1 MLRFA
6 KRWGPFILTAC
17 FTIAVFVS
25 CIPKTENPRF
35 VDDDNNPIV
44 NAEVLLLCYATSDAT
59 GPGQPERTVTNAAG
73 RPVEEMP
80 AGCGFVKALRLWH
93 EQPSGK
99 SGHGPAY
106 RVYQTSFAPEA
117 APASAA
123 GDIVISRDNPL
134 VLFNIVASVAW
145 EPESSVFLEDLQTGL
160 QKASEFLYDVTDGLM
175 AFGPPTIHIGGQ
187 NWDGADFRFLA
198 ANDYR
203 PTAFVGG
210 IVAAP
215 MIYSELTGI
224 DVTYA
229 PGAVFLGRFWDGATA
244 ETGNWSAPNGHRTLI
259 HEWAHY
265 ALFLFDQYQD
275 ESGVAVDCLSSKGT
289 DLEATIMDNHYTAS
303 EFWEDG
309 VHGSPPPG
317 CDRTDQWR
325 VHGESDWATLDKWP
339 AIQGLAIDPV
349 AAPSALADFPEDP
362 SLIAGL
368 FAGGAALPTAVRAVA
383 EPMVEIVI
391 EDAVDTAVGLPL
403 AAQVYTLEEVDPA
416 AVLTAADP
424 NRILHQGAAATAL
437 DDAGGLGSITLLGV
451 DTKADRMR
459 VFVDVYA
466 RGDFP
471 GGRFIFPDDSEVDEI
486 PDTAV
491 LHPDEWQS
499 SLNADYKITDGI
511 IEQMTVTVT
520 SLNRDLKTDAVAQ
533 LCVPDAAV
541 GCPTGSEWQQPLV
554 PVGGDKWTAVFT
566 PLTGSETLPLYGVVR
581 VQAPGA
587 GEIIRWFQVSGGVGP
602 GHHDGLAP
610 LRDGSVTV
618 NAVAPIENAACN
630 QVVIMPAHDFDALAA
645 PLPSDQQ
652 GIIGAPFDI
661 DILLDEAA
669 CSDIESDDR
678 DHDLSVPVVVSMTF
692 DKTLAEK
699 YSINPENLRLLH
711 YSRAGGGWIEV
722 TGERSANQLTEEG
735 LIATTPLFQD
745 GIFALG
751 WVAP

>member
-1 MLRFA
+1 MLRFV
-6 KRWGPFILTAC
+6 KRWGPFVLTAC

-25 CIPKTENPRF
+25 CLPKTEKPRF
-35 VDDDNNPIV
+35 VDNDNNPIA
-44 NAEVLLLCYATSDAT
+44 NAEVLLLCYPASDAAT
-59 GPGQPERTVTNAAG
+59 PNRPEKINTDADG
-73 RPVEEMP
+73 RPVEAMP
-80 AGCGFVKALRLWH
+80 SGCSFVKALRLWH

-99 SGHGPAY
+99 LGHGPAY
-106 RVYQTSFAPEA
+106 RVYQTSFAPAA
-117 APASAA
+117 APVNAV

-145 EPESSVFLEDLQTGL
+145 EPETPDFLEHLQTGL
-160 QKASEFLYDVTDGLM
+160 RKASEFLYDVTDGQM
-175 AFGPPTIHIGGQ
+175 AFGAPTIYIGGQ
-187 NWDGADFRFLA
+187 NWEGSDFRFLA

-210 IVAAP
+210 IVAEPIVYNA
-215 MIYSELTGI
+215 T
-224 DVTYA
+224 TYA

-244 ETGNWSAPNGHRTLI
+244 EMGDWSDSFGFRTLI

-275 ESGVAVDCLSSKGT
+275 ESGIAVNCISLLGT
-289 DLEATIMDNHYTAS
+289 NREATIMDNHYDAS

-309 VHGSPPPG
+309 VHGSLPPD
-317 CDRTDQWR
+317 CQRTDQWL
-325 VHGESDWATLDKWP
+325 VHGESDWATLDKWS

-349 AAPSALADFPEDP
+349 AAPSALDDFPKDP
-362 SLIAGL
+362 GLIAGL
-368 FAGGAALPTAVRAVA
+368 FASGAALPTAVRAVA

-416 AVLTAADP
+416 ATLTAAEP
-424 NRILHQGAAATAL
+424 NRILHQGAAATIL

-466 RGDFP
+466 RGGFP
-471 GGRFIFPDDSEVDEI
+471 GGRFIFPDASEVDKI
-486 PDTAV
+486 PGTAV
-491 LHPDEWQS
+491 LHPDEWKS
-499 SLNADYKITDGI
+499 SLDATFAAADGN

-520 SLNRDLKTDAVAQ
+520 SLSHDLGASAVAQ

-541 GCPTGSEWQQPLV
+541 GCPMGSEWQQPLV
-554 PVGGDKWTAVFT
+554 PIGGDKWTAVFT
-566 PLTGSETLPLYGVVR
+566 PLAGGETLPLYGVVR

-618 NAVAPIENAACN
+618 NAVARIENENSACN
-630 QVVIMPAHDFDALAA
+630 QVVIMPAHDYDALTV

-652 GIIGAPFDI
+652 GIIGTPFDI
-661 DILLDEAA
+661 DILLGEAA
-669 CSDIESDDR
+669 CTGSEPG
-678 DHDLSVPVVVSMTF
+678 DHELPFPIVISMTF
-692 DKTLAEK
+692 DQTLAEK
-699 YSINPENLRLLH
+699 HSIDPENLRLLH
-711 YSRAGGGWIEV
+711 YSRTGGGWIEV
-722 TGERSANQLTEEG
+722 TGERNANQLTEDG
-735 LIATTPLFQD
+735 LIATTTLFQD